1 MIKMIRKEMNS
12 DRKLAIIAGVLFIVA
27 TVFSIVSVEIF
38 LNPIITA
45 PDYLSKIFANENKI
59 LIGSLIH
66 LISAFACAGI
76 AIALYP
82 VLRRYNE
89 GLALGSVGFRITES
103 ILYVFDSIFVLSLLP
118 LSQEFLKAGNPSAFY
133 FQTLA
138 NSLLSMRDWAVL
150 LAIITFGLA
159 GLMYYYIFYQARLVP
174 RWLSIWGII
183 AAVLCLTSGILV
195 MFHVLT
201 MLTPIFMALNI
212 PIFLQE
218 MVLAVWLIVK
228 GFNPSAIASGSQK
241 PIQTR

>member
-1 MIKMIRKEMNS
+1 MIGKEMNS

-27 TVFSIVSVEIF
+27 TVFSIVSVEFF

-45 PDYLSKIFANENKI
+45 PDYLSKISANENQI

-66 LISAFACAGI
+66 LISAFAGAGI

-89 GLALGSVGFRITES
+89 GLALGAVGFRIAEMMFY
-103 ILYVFDSIFVLSLLP
+103 LFDSIFVLSLLP
-118 LSQEFLKAGNPSAFY
+118 LSQECIKAGMPDASH

-138 NSLLSMRDWAVL
+138 NSLLSMHEWTIL

-159 GLMYYYIFYQARLVP
+159 GLMYYSIFYQSRLVP

-183 AAVLCLTSGILV
+183 ASVLCLTSGILV

-201 MLTPIFMALNI
+201 MLTPIFMALNM

-228 GFNPSAIASGSQK
+228 GFNSSTINSSKQ
-241 PIQTR
+241 Q